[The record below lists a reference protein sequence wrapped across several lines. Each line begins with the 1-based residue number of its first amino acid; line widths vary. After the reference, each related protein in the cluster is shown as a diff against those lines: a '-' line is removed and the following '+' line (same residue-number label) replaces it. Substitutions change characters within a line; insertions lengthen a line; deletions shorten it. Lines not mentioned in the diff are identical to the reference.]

1 MKHTEKQITEKP
13 LNLKDDLENERLDW
27 YKQLNEVI
35 EIYKGIK

>member
-13 LNLKDDLENERLDW
+13 LNLKDDLENDRLDW